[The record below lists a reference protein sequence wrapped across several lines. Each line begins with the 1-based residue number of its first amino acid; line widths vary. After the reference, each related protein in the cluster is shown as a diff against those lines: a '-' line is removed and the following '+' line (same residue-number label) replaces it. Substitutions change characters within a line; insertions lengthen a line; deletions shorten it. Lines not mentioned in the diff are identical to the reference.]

1 MANGNQKP
9 NSHYDSVSTVT
20 HMLLAFEDKVSVEMP
35 DTGVVYDQ
43 EFSYETGLATFIEKS
58 NSNATQKDPNDLMI
72 YNRTITEDSLLGI
85 ASRAKNTTGKLKIGD
100 NILKYSCAYSEYD
113 LNFLYVNHSL
123 ERAEQFETAYN
134 AHSGISADKELVV
147 NMGDLG
153 EFKYFLTPL
162 PLTDVTIAVDS
173 GVTYKGIIGIIRV
186 RGFFFVFEGASGVI
200 KEIERNI
207 LSSRNLLDPN
217 ESTIISTIT
226 IVP

>member
-9 NSHYDSVSTVT
+9 NSHYDAVSTVT
-20 HMLLAFEDKVSVEMP
+20 HMLLEFENLVLQEMP
-35 DTGVVYDQ
+35 NTSIVYDQ

-58 NSNATQKDPNDLMI
+58 NSSATQKDPNDLMI
-72 YNRTITEDSLLGI
+72 YNRTITEDSLQGI
-85 ASRAKNTTGKLKIGD
+85 ASRAKNTTGKLKID
-100 NILKYSCAYSEYD
+100 DAMLKYSCAYSEYD

-134 AHSGISADKELVV
+134 AHSGISGEKELTV

-153 EFKYFLTPL
+153 EFKYFLNPL
-162 PLTDVTIAVDS
+162 PLTDVTITVDS

-200 KEIERNI
+200 QEIERNI
-207 LSSRNLLDPN
+207 LSSKNLLDPDA
-217 ESTIISTIT
+217 STILSTIT